1 MGAAVRDG
9 ARLSERRGYHH
20 RPEHPVELPAPL
32 PFRESPNQSPRQ
44 HGITPY
50 LIVVHRPVGA
60 YGPSIEWLCN
70 PRSQV
75 SAHVIT
81 EGNGTGVDVATQLVP
96 WERKAWACA
105 SFNSVSYN
113 VEVDDD
119 AWNGLDPGA
128 FATAARI
135 CGFICAK
142 TGIPAV
148 WSRDATRKPGLV
160 RHLDLGRAGGGHSDP
175 TDDVA
180 LWRSFVRQTAVELE
194 RGGFRLRWGRG
205 RFARV

>member
-1 MGAAVRDG
+1 MT
-9 ARLSERRGYHH
+9 
-20 RPEHPVELPAPL
+20 LPTPL
-32 PFRESPNQSPRQ
+32 PFRESPNQSPRR

-60 YGPSIEWLCN
+60 YRPSIEWLCN

-81 EGNGTGVDVATQLVP
+81 EGNGTGVDVATQLVR

-113 VEVDDD
+113 LEVDDD
-119 AWNGLDPGA
+119 AWDGDDAGA

-135 CGFICAK
+135 CAFICAK
-142 TGIPAV
+142 TGIPAA
-148 WSRDATRKPGLV
+148 WSHDPLRQPGLI
-160 RHLDLGRAGGGHSDP
+160 RHLDLGAAGGGHNDP
-175 TDDVA
+175 TEDVP
-180 LWRSFVRQTAVELE
+180 LWRRFVRATQRELD
-194 RGGFRLRWGRG
+194 RGDFRPRWGRG
-205 RFARV
+205 RLMRL